1 MISGAEHP
9 VDSAQLCAFW
19 VGAEEYALDIM
30 RVEEILQP
38 LKSTPVPN
46 APDFVEGVLSLRG
59 QILPV
64 VDLHRRL
71 GSGTPPP
78 KAKPK
83 LLVCR
88 VGRRQVA
95 LRVDGVSEVV
105 RVHRRDIKPAPRF
118 PGKGGA
124 AYVVGVWGPPQRMKL
139 LLDLKALLRAEAPS

>member
-1 MISGAEHP
+1 MIAAEHAA
-9 VDSAQLCAFW
+9 DSAQLCAFW

-59 QILPV
+59 TILPV

-71 GSGTPPP
+71 GSGVPPP

-105 RVHRRDIKPAPRF
+105 RVRRHDIKPAPRF
-118 PGKGGA
+118 PGKGGT

>member
-1 MISGAEHP
+1 MIPET
-9 VDSAQLCAFW
+9 AQLCAFW

-38 LKSTPVPN
+38 LKATPVPN
-46 APDFVEGVLSLRG
+46 APDFVEGVVDLSG
-59 QILPV
+59 TIVPV

-71 GSGTPPP
+71 GSGHPPA

-88 VGRRQVA
+88 VGPRRVA

-105 RVHRRDIKPAPRF
+105 RVQTSEIKPAPRF
-118 PGKGGA
+118 TQDKPA
-124 AYVVGVWGPPQRMKL
+124 FVAGVWGPPDRLKL
-139 LLDLKALLRAEAPS
+139 LLDIKALLRSNG

>member
-1 MISGAEHP
+1 MSTGTAS
-9 VDSAQLCAFW
+9 SAQLCAFW

-46 APDFVEGVLSLRG
+46 APDFVEGVVSLRG
-59 QILPV
+59 GIIPV

-71 GSGTPPP
+71 GSGVPPR

-88 VGRRQVA
+88 VGTRQVA

-105 RVHRRDIKPAPRF
+105 RVQKPDIKPAPRF
-118 PGKGGA
+118 PGKAGVP
-124 AYVVGVWGPPQRMKL
+124 YVIAVWGPPERMRL
-139 LLDLKALLRAEAPS
+139 LLDLKALLRAEGPPA